1 MKFNHLHFIFNM
13 ALCLVVLSFS
23 TTNVAARETYAG
35 FAARMVAQAQS
46 ANELRP
52 DLEAEL
58 TRLANAFRKSKGL
71 PALKIDSAAQSA
83 ARAHAMDMML
93 NNFMGH
99 VASTGHDFDSRM
111 RALNGGAMI
120 LPSMAENA
128 ARVSRPGNVNAA
140 MAASLFQQW
149 VKSAS
154 HRKTLLSRDYV
165 KVATGVVSKGGRLYA
180 DQIFTGPQ
188 VQTNMNRVQ
197 PVEGEQGVY

>member
-1 MKFNHLHFIFNM
+1 MRFNPLHFIFSI
-13 ALCLVVLSFS
+13 AICWVALSFS
-23 TTNVAARETYAG
+23 TMNGVARETYTA
-35 FAARMVAQAQS
+35 FAARLVAQAQS

-71 PALKIDSAAQSA
+71 PALKTDSAAQSA

-111 RALNGGAMI
+111 RALHGGAMI
-120 LPSMAENA
+120 LPAMAENA
-128 ARVSRPGNVNAA
+128 ARVSKPGAVNAA

-149 VKSAS
+149 VKSPS

-197 PVEGEQGVY
+197 QVDEGQGVY

>member
-1 MKFNHLHFIFNM
+1 MKFNHLHFIFNI
-13 ALCLVVLSFS
+13 ALCWVVLSFS
-23 TTNVAARETYAG
+23 TTNGVARETYTA
-35 FAARMVAQAQS
+35 FAARLVAQARS
-46 ANELRP
+46 ENYIRP

-58 TRLANAFRKSKGL
+58 TKLANAFRKSKGL
-71 PALKIDSAAQSA
+71 PALKTDSAAQSA

-111 RALNGGAMI
+111 RALHGGAMI

-128 ARVSRPGNVNAA
+128 ASEHRSGNANAA
-140 MAASLFQQW
+140 TAASLFQQW
-149 VKSAS
+149 VKSPP

-165 KVATGVVSKGGRLYA
+165 KVATGVVSKGGQLYA

-197 PVEGEQGVY
+197 PVEDEQGVY